1 MFKQNKTLIKRFLY
15 LSFFFLSAC
24 TSQESVSTSQESVKK
39 YIANINA
46 KAITKPVQ
54 SAQAKP
60 AIVEADLWQYI
71 SNRHILSA
79 PNQKKLFWHID
90 WFKKNP
96 DYLTRVTKRAKPYLY
111 LITQEVEKA
120 GLPIEIALL
129 PIVESAYYPF
139 SYSHGTAS
147 GLWQFIPSTGKLYGL
162 KEDWWY
168 DGRRDVLASTKAA
181 VKYLKNLSKLF
192 KGDYLLAIAA
202 YNSGPGRVQKAI
214 RKNKRLGKKADFWHL
229 DLPAETRGYVP
240 RLLAVAE
247 LIKYPER
254 YGQTITPVD
263 NKPQLKMVTLDSQ
276 FDLDTIAQWADIS
289 LDDVYTLN
297 PGLKRWATPSNPPY
311 VILLPI
317 DKAKIFERNLNS
329 HPKNTRVRWLRHK
342 VTSGESL
349 SFLAHKF
356 KTTLSQIKSI
366 NKMDS
371 DLIKVGDYLIVPL
384 AQRADND
391 YALSENEREKRRLNS
406 KKIGVKIIHTV
417 AKGDSLWKVANQ
429 YNVKIKSLVKWN
441 HLVHDKPLSIGKKL
455 VIWQT
460 KVTKNKDL
468 SKITSIGI
476 DINRKVTYRVK
487 SGDNLSTIA
496 RKFKVRVKD
505 LKLWNQLDSAKPLQI
520 GQKLKIIV
528 NVVNSKMK

>member
-1 MFKQNKTLIKRFLY
+1 MIKRFLY
-15 LSFFFLSAC
+15 LSFLLLSAC
-24 TSQESVSTSQESVKK
+24 EGTTATKISIEKTIESTQAQKV
-39 YIANINA
+39 
-46 KAITKPVQ
+46 VQ
-54 SAQAKP
+54 PIIEK
-60 AIVEADLWQYI
+60 DLWQYI
-71 SNRHILSA
+71 SNRQTLSA
-79 PNQKKLFWHID
+79 SSQEDLFWHID

-96 DYLTRVTKRAKPYLY
+96 DYLTRVTKRAKPYLH
-111 LITQEVEKA
+111 LVTQEVEKA

-181 VKYLKNLSKLF
+181 VKYLKNLNKLF

-214 RKNKRLGKKADFWHL
+214 RKNKRLGKKTDFWHL

-240 RLLAVAE
+240 RLLAVAK

-254 YGQTITPVD
+254 YGQTITPVS
-263 NKPQLKMVTLDSQ
+263 NKPQLKVVTLDSQ
-276 FDLDTIAQWADIS
+276 FDLATIAQWAGIS

-311 VILLPI
+311 DILLPVEQ
-317 DKAKIFERNLNS
+317 AKIFEENLNS

-342 VTSGESL
+342 VASGESL
-349 SFLAHKF
+349 SYLAHKF
-356 KTTLSQIKSI
+356 KTTLSQIKSV
-366 NKMDS
+366 NNMS
-371 DLIKVGDYLIVPL
+371 NSLIKVGEYLIVPL
-384 AQRADND
+384 AQGADND
-391 YALSENEREKRRLNS
+391 YALSESEREKRRLNA
-406 KKIGVKIIHTV
+406 KKTGVKVVHTV
-417 AKGDSLWKVANQ
+417 VKGDSLWKIAKQ
-429 YNVKIKSLVKWN
+429 YNTQISSIVKWN
-441 HLVHDKPLSIGKKL
+441 HLTHDQPLSIGKKL
-455 VIWQT
+455 VIWKT
-460 KVTKNKDL
+460 KLDKNKDL
-468 SKITSIGI
+468 SKITNVGI

-487 SGDNLSTIA
+487 NGDNLSTIA
-496 RKFKVRVKD
+496 KKFNVGVHD
-505 LKLWNQLDSAKPLQI
+505 LKSWNQLDIKKPLQI